1 MRKCSIAIRRS
12 GLRISPYDNG
22 KVPRTHDLDVET
34 ARPEH
39 RPPSPALQRAEAFLA
54 TLSPHDATER
64 ARALTGIV
72 SGLGAEDEVI
82 LGTLAYPLLDAKR
95 IDDSKSISVFG
106 EDATRIAKASIRL
119 DSFGTQTAR
128 QSDEALSSNQA
139 EAVRKMLL
147 AIVGDPRLV
156 LVRLADQ
163 LHRLREA
170 KNATAAER
178 RRIALETRE
187 IYAPLANRLGIWQLK
202 WELEDL
208 SFRYL
213 NPEEYKRIAQL
224 LAAKRVDREQ
234 YIENVKREIKSALE
248 AVGIAAEVAGRPK
261 HIYSIWRKMQ
271 RKNLAFDQLYDIR
284 AVRILVDD
292 IAACYAAL
300 GIVHGMWPYIPGEF
314 DDYIATPKDNLYRS
328 LHTAVIGPQKL
339 PVEIQ
344 IRTREM
350 HEHAEL
356 GVAAHWTYKEGSRA
370 DAAYQQKINWLRQL
384 LEPATNDSGDKESD
398 GDFLERVRAEVFED
412 RVYALSPRGEV
423 IELPQGATPLDYA
436 YHVHTDLGHRC
447 RGAKVNGRMVPLD
460 HKLANGD
467 QVEIVAGKQ
476 LNPSRD
482 WLVPSLGFLA
492 SQRNRAKV
500 RAWFRKQ
507 DEEQNTQ
514 QGKQM
519 LERELQRLAIH
530 SVTLPDL
537 IGEFGFSNAEQLYLA
552 LGEGEITS
560 PQITGAIQRRAKP
573 QEVALPPARKAPS
586 GKKGGEGI
594 NIDGVGDLL
603 STFAKCCRPVP
614 PESIV
619 GYITLGRGVSI
630 HRQDCRNLLR
640 LQRANSDRVIPVNWS
655 TSPDRTFVAAIHV
668 IAYDR
673 RGIVRDVTGVLSDL
687 HVHILSMNSNARSRD
702 GTVDMEIRLTVHDLA
717 ELSQV
722 LARVQ
727 GLANVLSAR
736 RTLT

>member
-1 MRKCSIAIRRS
+1 
-12 GLRISPYDNG
+12 
-22 KVPRTHDLDVET
+22 VET
-34 ARPEH
+34 ARLDH
-39 RPPSPALQRAEAFLA
+39 RPPSPALQRAAAFLD
-54 TLSPHDATER
+54 TLPVHDEAVR
-64 ARALTGIV
+64 ARALSGIV
-72 SGLGAEDEVI
+72 SALGAEDDVI
-82 LGTLAYPLLDAKR
+82 LGTLLYPLLEGGQIDAAKAEQ
-95 IDDSKSISVFG
+95 VFG
-106 EDATRIAKASIRL
+106 ADATRIARASIRL
-119 DSFGTQTAR
+119 DGFGAPASL
-128 QSDEALSSNQA
+128 QSGEALSGSQA

-156 LVRLADQ
+156 LVRLANQ

-170 KNATAAER
+170 KHVAAPER
-178 RRIALETRE
+178 RRIAMETRE

-213 NPEEYKRIAQL
+213 HPDDYKRIAGL
-224 LAAKRVDREQ
+224 LAAKRVDRER
-234 YIENVKREIKSALE
+234 YIENVMREIKEALSQ
-248 AVGIAAEVAGRPK
+248 AGITADVAGRPK
-261 HIYSIWRKMQ
+261 HIYSIWKKMQ
-271 RKNLAFDQLYDIR
+271 RKGLSFDQLYDIR
-284 AVRILVDD
+284 AVRVLVDD
-292 IAACYAAL
+292 IADCYAAL
-300 GIVHGMWPYIPGEF
+300 GVVHGMWPYIPGEF

-356 GVAAHWTYKEGSRA
+356 GVAAHWTYKEGGKA
-370 DAAYQQKINWLRQL
+370 NPAYAQKINWLRQL
-384 LEPATNDSGDKESD
+384 LEPASNDSGDKESD

-467 QVEIVAGKQ
+467 QVEIVAAKQ
-476 LNPSRD
+476 LSPSRD

-514 QGKQM
+514 QGKQI

-537 IGEFGFSNAEQLYLA
+537 IGEFAFDNADQLYLA
-552 LGEGEITS
+552 LGEGELTI

-573 QEVALPPARKAPS
+573 HDIPIPIARKTS
-586 GKKGGEGI
+586 KEKKKSEGI

-603 STFAKCCRPVP
+603 STFARCCRPVP
-614 PESIV
+614 PEAIS

-640 LQRANSDRVIPVNWS
+640 LQRTNGDRVIPVGWS
-655 TSPDRTFVAAIHV
+655 RSPDRTFAAAIHV
-668 IAYDR
+668 TAYDR

-687 HVHILSMNSNARSRD
+687 HVHILSMTTNTQARD
-702 GTVDMEIRLTVHDLA
+702 GLVDMEIRINVHDLA
-717 ELSQV
+717 ELSA
-722 LARVQ
+722 LLGRVQ
-727 GLANVLSAR
+727 GLANVISAR
-736 RTLT
+736 RAQG

>member
-1 MRKCSIAIRRS
+1 
-12 GLRISPYDNG
+12 
-22 KVPRTHDLDVET
+22 VET
-34 ARPEH
+34 ARPEQ
-39 RPPSPALQRAEAFLA
+39 RPSSAALQRAETFLA
-54 TLSPHDATER
+54 TLPAHVATVR
-64 ARALTGIV
+64 ARALTEIV
-72 SGLGAEDEVI
+72 SELGAEDDVI
-82 LGTLAYPLLDAKR
+82 LGTLVYPLLEAGR
-95 IDDSKSISVFG
+95 IDDAKAATLFG
-106 EDATRIAKASIRL
+106 EDATRIARASIRL
-119 DSFGTQTAR
+119 DSFGTH
-128 QSDEALSSNQA
+128 SSLKSGESISGNQA

-170 KNATAAER
+170 KKAPAAER
-178 RRIALETRE
+178 RLIALETRE

-202 WELEDL
+202 WELEDW

-213 NPEEYKRIAQL
+213 NPEEYKRIAGL
-224 LAAKRVDREQ
+224 LAAKRIDREQ
-234 YIENVKREIKSALE
+234 YIENVKLEIKEALKR
-248 AVGIAAEVAGRPK
+248 AGIEAEVAGRPK

-271 RKNLAFDQLYDIR
+271 RKNLSFEQLYDIR
-284 AVRILVDD
+284 AIRVLVDS
-292 IAACYAAL
+292 IADCYAAL

-344 IRTREM
+344 IRTGEM
-350 HEHAEL
+350 HAHAEL
-356 GVAAHWTYKEGSRA
+356 GVAAHWTYKEGGRA
-370 DAAYQQKINWLRQL
+370 NPAYAQKINWLRQL
-384 LEPATNDSGDKESD
+384 LEPAASDGGADSGRGESD

-460 HKLANGD
+460 HKLVNGD

-507 DEEQNTQ
+507 DEEQNTL
-514 QGKQM
+514 QGKQL

-530 SVTLPDL
+530 SVTLPEL
-537 IGEFGFSNAEQLYLA
+537 IGEFGFTSANQLYLA
-552 LGEGEITS
+552 LGEGELTI

-573 QEVALPPARKAPS
+573 QEIAPMPARRTRVE
-586 GKKGGEGI
+586 KKGESV

-614 PESIV
+614 PEAIV

-630 HRQDCRNLLR
+630 HRRDCRSVQR
-640 LQRANSDRVIPVNWS
+640 LQRLNADRVIPVNWS
-655 TSPDRTFVAAIHV
+655 RSADRTFAAAIH
-668 IAYDR
+668 ITAYDR

-687 HVHILSMNSNARSRD
+687 HVHILSMNSDTKSRD
-702 GTVDMEIRLTVHDLA
+702 GIVDMEIRISVHDLA
-717 ELSQV
+717 ELSLV
-722 LARVQ
+722 LGRVQ
-727 GLANVLSAR
+727 GLTNVLSAR
-736 RTLT
+736 RLLT